1 MSELLRNIIR
11 FFLFIGVQVFVLNR
25 VPHLHQYII
34 PYLYFLFI
42 LWLPFSISRINLLAA
57 GFITGLTLD
66 YFSMQIGVHAAACTL
81 IAYFRP
87 FVITILSPKDS
98 SELNYREPSPRAM
111 GWTPY
116 LVYVLILTVF
126 HHTYMTFLQWL
137 QFGSFIDFIIKIIS
151 TTGISLV
158 LIIITELLFPRKL
171 KFRTNIA

>member
-1 MSELLRNIIR
+1 MSELVRNIIR

-42 LWLPFSISRINLLAA
+42 LWLPFSISRINLLTA

-81 IAYFRP
+81 VAYFRP

-98 SELNYREPSPRAM
+98 TELNYREPSPKAM

-151 TTGISLV
+151 TTGISLL